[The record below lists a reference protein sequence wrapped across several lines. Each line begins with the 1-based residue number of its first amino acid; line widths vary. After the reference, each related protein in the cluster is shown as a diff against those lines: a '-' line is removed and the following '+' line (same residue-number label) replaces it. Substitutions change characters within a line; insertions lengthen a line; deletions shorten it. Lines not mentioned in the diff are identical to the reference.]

1 VAAAARP
8 ATVTVTAHRDS
19 PSSRRSRIES
29 LRAEGID
36 GGQPAQPRRGET
48 IMHGLLRVS
57 RAIDSLNERVG
68 RSVIWLVLIAVVI
81 SAGNAIIRK
90 LFDTSSNAWLEVQ
103 WYLFSAIFLLASGY
117 TLMRNEH
124 VRIDVLLHRLPKR
137 SQIWVDILGIVFFLT
152 PFVLL
157 MIYLSWPV
165 FMRAFV
171 SGEMSENA
179 GGLIRWPVY
188 ILAPAGFALLALQGL
203 SELIKR
209 FAFLKG
215 LIDDPTRKKV
225 EKSSEEELAE
235 AIRAEAE
242 RELAQE
248 MVDMGTAKDGGRK

>member
-1 VAAAARP
+1 MTAGDQPGRGAEE
-8 ATVTVTAHRDS
+8 TVM
-19 PSSRRSRIES
+19 
-29 LRAEGID
+29 
-36 GGQPAQPRRGET
+36 Q
-48 IMHGLLRVS
+48 GLLRVS
-57 RAIDSLNERVG
+57 RAIDALNERVG
-68 RSVIWLVLIAVVI
+68 RSVIWLVLMAVLI

-137 SQIWVDILGIVFFLT
+137 GQIWVDIFGFIFFMM

-165 FMRAFV
+165 FTRAFF

-188 ILAPAGFALLALQGL
+188 ILAPIGFTLLALQSV

-215 LIDDPTRKKV
+215 LIDDPTRRKV
-225 EKSSEEELAE
+225 EKTAEEELAE

-242 RELAQE
+242 RELARE
-248 MVDMGTAKDGGRK
+248 EVEIGTAGRSLK

>member
-1 VAAAARP
+1 M
-8 ATVTVTAHRDS
+8 
-19 PSSRRSRIES
+19 
-29 LRAEGID
+29 
-36 GGQPAQPRRGET
+36 Q
-48 IMHGLLRVS
+48 GLLRLS
-57 RAIDSLNERVG
+57 RGIDWLNERVG
-68 RSVIWLVLIAVVI
+68 RTVIWLVLIAVLI

-90 LFDTSSNAWLEVQ
+90 TFDTSSNAWLEVQ
-103 WYLFSAIFLLASGY
+103 WYLFSAIFLLAAGY

-137 SQIWVDILGIVFFLT
+137 GQIWVDIFGLVFFMA

-188 ILAPAGFALLALQGL
+188 ILVPIGFALLALQGL

-225 EKSSEEELAE
+225 EKTAEEELAE
-235 AIRAEAE
+235 SIRAEAE

-248 MVDMGTAKDGGRK
+248 MVDIGTAKNGGRK

>member
-1 VAAAARP
+1 M
-8 ATVTVTAHRDS
+8 TAGDQPGRG
-19 PSSRRSRIES
+19 
-29 LRAEGID
+29 AE
-36 GGQPAQPRRGET
+36 ET
-48 IMHGLLRVS
+48 FMQGLLRVS
-57 RAIDSLNERVG
+57 RAIDSINEKVG

-137 SQIWVDILGIVFFLT
+137 SQIWVDILGFIFFMA

-165 FMRAFV
+165 FTRAYF

-188 ILAPAGFALLALQGL
+188 ILVPIGFALLGLQNI

-209 FAFLKG
+209 FAYLKG
-215 LIDDPTRKKV
+215 LIDDPTKKKV
-225 EKSSEEELAE
+225 EKSAEEELAE
-235 AIRAEAE
+235 AIRAAAE
-242 RELAQE
+242 KELARE
-248 MVDMGTAKDGGRK
+248 EVEIGIAGRSDK